1 MSTQLPSVTQAKDQ
15 AKRLRTKMLED
26 GSKIGHAQSL
36 ELVAHRHGFRDWN
49 SMRATIGNGSPKGW
63 AVGDRVTGTYLS
75 QTFSAHVISVSNIK
89 PEWFKLVLQLE
100 QAVDVVTSNSFSNY
114 RQRIHGVVGPKGY
127 SVERTSN
134 GEPHLQIDLR

>member
-15 AKRLRTKMLED
+15 AKRLRAKMSGD
-26 GSKIGHAQSL
+26 GCKIGHAQSL
-36 ELVAHRHGFRDWN
+36 ELVAHQHGFRDWN
-49 SMRATIGNGSPKGW
+49 SLLVAIGNGSAEGW
-63 AVGDRVTGTYLS
+63 NVGDWVTGTYQS
-75 QTFSAHVISVSNIK
+75 QPFSAHVISVSNIK

-100 QAVDVVTSNSFSNY
+100 RAVDVVTSNSFSNY
-114 RQRIHGVVGPKGY
+114 RQRIRGVVGPKGH